1 MMNFKILMFDLNVI
15 SFQLILRKL
24 VTSFLNPDRR
34 NLTPTFIS
42 PLEVNPY
49 NDLID
54 LNSLGSMLTIISPGN
69 IISAM
74 YVKKIAKS
82 IGIIFKSH
90 FFLSSKTKL
99 TRYYTL
105 TYPHIVYCNSAW
117 SSTYVS
123 NLNIIYDLQKGVVRA
138 ITNSDYRAHSAPL
151 FSKLGIFR
159 HFTSQYV

>member
-24 VTSFLNPDRR
+24 ATSFLRRKDRR

-74 YVKKIAKS
+74 YVNKS
-82 IGIIFKSH
+82 
-90 FFLSSKTKL
+90 
-99 TRYYTL
+99 
-105 TYPHIVYCNSAW
+105 
-117 SSTYVS
+117 
-123 NLNIIYDLQKGVVRA
+123 LNQ
-138 ITNSDYRAHSAPL
+138 
-151 FSKLGIFR
+151 
-159 HFTSQYV
+159 

>member
-74 YVKKIAKS
+74 YVKKS
-82 IGIIFKSH
+82 
-90 FFLSSKTKL
+90 
-99 TRYYTL
+99 
-105 TYPHIVYCNSAW
+105 
-117 SSTYVS
+117 
-123 NLNIIYDLQKGVVRA
+123 LNQ
-138 ITNSDYRAHSAPL
+138 
-151 FSKLGIFR
+151 
-159 HFTSQYV
+159 